1 MAAVSETHLIS
12 LIHNKQLY
20 GWKKLPSIPRGTSS
34 KVEFEK
40 AIWNR
45 SHFGCMHTFQAGR
58 PELHGFRGG
67 GGYF

>member
-34 KVEFEK
+34 KVEFEYLLEQVTLWVY
-40 AIWNR
+40 AHI
-45 SHFGCMHTFQAGR
+45 SGR
-58 PELHGFRGG
+58 ATGAAWVQRQ
-67 GGYF
+67 